1 MKPSD
6 GRLEAGLSYSVLV
19 VVLARMVL
27 ALLLTVQNDLWEVG
41 VRRIH
46 DERAGCSG
54 ERFCLSL
61 SLMNLDVLSTGL

>member
-1 MKPSD
+1 
-6 GRLEAGLSYSVLV
+6 
-19 VVLARMVL
+19 MVL